1 MNRVRGGGFRCGGPG
16 GYTAEMDAVRFGRA
30 LGYGARQAVKTLT
43 TAVDAATAPNPT
55 AKGPSATKGGAA
67 QSAPEVMRPVGSSS
81 SAQVSSRDSSAR
93 SQSAAR
99 SAAGTAARTIEGAR
113 SAQQGLQRGS
123 KRLGEAV
130 WGPFVRLSGVV
141 WLEVSGVFFGI
152 FALFAALATWR
163 LRESWRLTEA
173 NAATHR
179 SFEGAVAMLAVFG
192 YFCVSSFV
200 RARRRERGR

>member
-1 MNRVRGGGFRCGGPG
+1 
-16 GYTAEMDAVRFGRA
+16 
-30 LGYGARQAVKTLT
+30 
-43 TAVDAATAPNPT
+43 
-55 AKGPSATKGGAA
+55 
-67 QSAPEVMRPVGSSS
+67 
-81 SAQVSSRDSSAR
+81 
-93 SQSAAR
+93 
-99 SAAGTAARTIEGAR
+99 
-113 SAQQGLQRGS
+113 
-123 KRLGEAV
+123 
-130 WGPFVRLSGVV
+130 VV